1 MRTTGQSSSNTV
13 FEALFVNNL
22 VLEAQQLGE
31 DQLLPRRVE
40 PLIRQV
46 DQTALISEYSELGM
60 LKVGTPLLHS

>member
-1 MRTTGQSSSNTV
+1 
-13 FEALFVNNL
+13 LFVNNL

-31 DQLLPRRVE
+31 DPLLPRRVE